1 MTQMYER
8 SNSDLL
14 RSVST
19 LLAILAAFVT
29 NILANIF
36 PFNDITIGE
45 ISNQKFRDVLII
57 PANYAFSIWGLIYLA
72 LISFGIY
79 QALPAQRHHPRLR
92 RISYL
97 LVLASLAQIA
107 WVFLF
112 AYLQFG
118 WSVLAMLIILLSL
131 ILTYLRL
138 QIGKERVPP
147 REKWFINIP
156 LSIYLAWISV
166 ATVVNIASTLYDWG
180 WEEPNTLVFWT
191 VVMLGVSAAIAAV
204 VTIQRGDTAF
214 NLVFVWAYIAIAV
227 RQSEYMVIVSTALGL
242 AIGLILLL
250 LVPWWKKRRKT

>member
-1 MTQMYER
+1 MTQLSER
-8 SNSDLL
+8 SNSDLF

-29 NILANIF
+29 NIIANLF
-36 PFNDITIGE
+36 PFNGLTIGE
-45 ISNQKFRDVLII
+45 ISNQMFRDVLII
-57 PANYAFSIWGLIYLA
+57 PANYAFAIWGLIYLS

-79 QALPAQRHHPRLR
+79 QVLPAQRPHPRLR
-92 RISYL
+92 RMSYL

-112 AYLQFG
+112 EYLQFG
-118 WSVLAMLIILLSL
+118 WSVLAMLIILGSL
-131 ILTYLRL
+131 ILTYQRL
-138 QIGKERVPP
+138 QIGQERVPP

-156 LSIYLAWISV
+156 ISIYLAWISV

-180 WEEPNTLVFWT
+180 LNDPNILVFWT
-191 VVMLGVSAAIAAV
+191 VIMLGVSAAIAAV
-204 VTIQRGDTAF
+204 ATIQRADTAF

-227 RQSEYMVIVSTALGL
+227 RQSEYVVIVSTALGL

-250 LVPWWKKRRKT
+250 LIPWWKKRQKT